1 MVFPHKLEGGFLV
14 SKKMTKKDEM
24 NLINRIPNELL
35 KKITKNHIL
44 IKPKIEK
51 DMDLFWE
58 LAREKKSIK

>member
-1 MVFPHKLEGGFLV
+1 
-14 SKKMTKKDEM
+14 M

-58 LAREKKSIK
+58 LAREKKMHQII

>member
-1 MVFPHKLEGGFLV
+1 
-14 SKKMTKKDEM
+14 M

-51 DMDLFWE
+51 DMDLFLGTCKE
-58 LAREKKSIK
+58 LKKHQII